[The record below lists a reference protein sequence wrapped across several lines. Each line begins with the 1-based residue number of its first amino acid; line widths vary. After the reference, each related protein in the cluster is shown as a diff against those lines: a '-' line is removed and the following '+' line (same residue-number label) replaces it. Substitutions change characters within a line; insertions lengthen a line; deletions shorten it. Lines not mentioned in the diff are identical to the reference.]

1 MWIVRRGV
9 GGVVRGRLGGIEVG
23 LRVVGRCR

>member
-1 MWIVRRGV
+1 MRIVRRGV
-9 GGVVRGRLGGIEVG
+9 GGVVRGRLGGIEVV